1 MFYIE
6 DNNKILLFDEA
17 KQKLQNTIAF
27 MPQYEGLE
35 IKQVEDG
42 YVIYDFELM
51 TVEEMEAKE
60 TQKERE
66 RLDKLSM
73 TRGDV
78 FEALILARGLTK
90 PQIRAMIE
98 NAELDDITKA
108 LYLNRFDEALDFY
121 RGFPVFDMLGQVLG
135 VTPKQLDDFFETK
148 DYHYLPNITLKI
160 NTTPSEA
167 VVTINGVETK
177 EFSTPYQPN
186 LQLPITYSVA
196 CEGYATKEDEIV
208 LTENTVLDVVLE
220 KEQPTEP
227 AEVETSV
234 VEESSESV

>member
-1 MFYIE
+1 MTNYYIE
-6 DNNKILLFDEA
+6 KDNKIILFDED
-17 KQKLQNTIAF
+17 KQKLKDTIAF

-35 IKQVEDG
+35 IKEVEEG

-98 NAELDDITKA
+98 QAELDDITKA
-108 LYLNRFDEALDFY
+108 LYLNRFDEALEFY
-121 RGFPVFDMLGQVLG
+121 RGYPIFDMLGQALG
-135 VTPKQLDDFFETK
+135 VTGAMLDKFFEKK
-148 DYHYLPNITLKI
+148 DYHYLTTCKLTINPTPAEATVTGAGDYPYGTIVDVVVECEGYITHTETVTLTEDKTLNITLDEVTDETNI
-160 NTTPSEA
+160 N
-167 VVTINGVETK
+167 
-177 EFSTPYQPN
+177 
-186 LQLPITYSVA
+186 L
-196 CEGYATKEDEIV
+196 
-208 LTENTVLDVVLE
+208 
-220 KEQPTEP
+220 
-227 AEVETSV
+227 
-234 VEESSESV
+234 

>member
-1 MFYIE
+1 MIY
-6 DNNKILLFDEA
+6 FDENKNA
-17 KQKLQNTIAF
+17 YAF
-27 MPQYEGLE
+27 E
-35 IKQVEDG
+35 IKDCIATIDDATWQQYAMTDKWDIIDG
-42 YVIYDFELM
+42 KFVDITD
-51 TVEEMEAKE
+51 TEEYRGKKE
-60 TQKERE
+60 REERE
-66 RLDKLSM
+66 RLDNLSM

-98 NAELDDITKA
+98 QAELDTMTKA

-121 RGFPVFDMLGQVLG
+121 RGFPVFDMLGQALG
-135 VTPKQLDDFFETK
+135 VTPKQLDMFFINK
-148 DYHYLPNITLKI
+148 DYHYLTNITLKI
-160 NTTPSEA
+160 NATPSEA

-208 LTENTVLDVVLE
+208 LTENTTLNIVLE
-220 KEQPTEP
+220 TQQ
-227 AEVETSV
+227 AVL
-234 VEESSESV
+234 EE

>member
-6 DNNKILLFDEA
+6 DNNKIVLFDDD
-17 KQKLQNTIAF
+17 KQRLQNTIAF
-27 MPQYEGLE
+27 MPQYQGLE
-35 IKQVEDG
+35 IKEVKEG

-51 TVEEMEAKE
+51 TVEEMEAKQA
-60 TQKERE
+60 QKERE
-66 RLDKLSM
+66 RLDNISM

-98 NAELDDITKA
+98 QAELDDITKA

-148 DYHYLPNITLKI
+148 DYHYLTNITLKI
-160 NTTPSEA
+160 NTTPSES

-186 LQLPITYSVA
+186 LQLPVTYNVA

-208 LTENTVLDVVLE
+208 LTENTVLDVVLD
-220 KEQPTEP
+220 
-227 AEVETSV
+227 EVETLV